1 MTGLLGGNFEIGKQ
15 RRDPL
20 VSAGARLPGNRPL
33 RRRRRRGSFGFRL
46 DFNGPREL
54 QRVGIHTYAD
64 GLQKEINKIGQ
75 QIFETYVLLPAEVQQ
90 LPAPSYA
97 IITEYQQ
104 QQQQQ
109 Q

>member
-1 MTGLLGGNFEIGKQ
+1 MHRITGTASGSYENEAERLAGGTLAN
-15 RRDPL
+15 
-20 VSAGARLPGNRPL
+20 
-33 RRRRRRGSFGFRL
+33 L
-46 DFNGPREL
+46 DFNGPGEL

-64 GLQKEINKIGQ
+64 SLQKEINKIGQ

-109 Q
+109 QQQ